1 MAYRHYITVWST
13 GIGSRPGPGAGKEG
27 GGRIRISTA
36 TDFSEGL
43 EVSNNI

>member
-1 MAYRHYITVWST
+1 MEYRCRLS
-13 GIGSRPGPGAGKEG
+13 PGPGAGKEG
-27 GGRIRISTA
+27 GGYDSISTV

>member
-1 MAYRHYITVWST
+1 MEYRYRP
-13 GIGSRPGPGAGKEG
+13 RPGPGGGKEG
-27 GGRIRISTA
+27 GGYDSISTA